1 MAGYYPKKPKLT
13 YREVANQIFQ
23 RTGIP
28 LEIIKTVMDV
38 YADVAEEALL
48 GAVEVPFGR
57 IGHFSWKQIRPRA
70 NVATWDAWNRCYT
83 EPHDIPGFQKTVL
96 RVGAKWAS
104 ILKEVSYYELGQPN
118 PMLFG
123 DEEPDVENTEKDD
136 FEVDAEDVEENGNGE

>member
-104 ILKEVSYYELGQPN
+104 ILKEASYYELGQLN

-123 DEEPDVENTEKDD
+123 AEEPDVENTGKDD
-136 FEVDAEDVEENGNGE
+136 SEVDVEDVEENEDGE

>member
-28 LEIIKTVMDV
+28 LEIIKIVMDV
-38 YADVAEEALL
+38 YADVTEEALL

-104 ILKEVSYYELGQPN
+104 VLKEASYYELGQPN

-123 DEEPDVENTEKDD
+123 GEEPDVGNTEKNDSETD
-136 FEVDAEDVEENGNGE
+136 VEDVEENENGE

>member
-13 YREVANQIFQ
+13 YREVANQIFL

-28 LEIIKTVMDV
+28 PEIIKTVMDV
-38 YADVAEEALL
+38 YADITEEALL

-83 EPHDIPGFQKTVL
+83 EPHDVPGFQKTVF

-104 ILKEVSYYELGQPN
+104 ILKEASYYELGQPN

-123 DEEPDVENTEKDD
+123 AEETDVEKKVDSVDD
-136 FEVDAEDVEENGNGE
+136 NEVGDVEENEDGE